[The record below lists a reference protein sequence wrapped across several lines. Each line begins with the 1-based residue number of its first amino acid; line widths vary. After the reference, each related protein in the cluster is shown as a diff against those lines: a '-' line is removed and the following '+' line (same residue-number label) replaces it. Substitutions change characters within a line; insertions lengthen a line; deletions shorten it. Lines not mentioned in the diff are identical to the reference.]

1 MSISAAL
8 PEPTA
13 VRSEATVRS
22 AAVRALT
29 VLASLKLT
37 VVLFLLAM
45 VIVFIGS
52 LAQARRDVWL
62 VMADYFRCYVAKVD
76 VVDLF
81 PPSMFGRY
89 GEELGERLGSFRYL
103 PFPGGWTIGW
113 IMLANLTSAHVLK
126 FRIQATGKK
135 RLAGFALTALGLIM
149 MAVVVITGNQ
159 QTGVESGNT
168 ILSAEAIWYLM
179 LGLLGLSGAATIVT
193 GLLNKSSARSVRGLL
208 LVLGAT
214 IVGVFIYYVVG
225 GEQAR
230 LNLSAM
236 RILWQLLKGSAC
248 SLLLLLGSNLLFG
261 KRGGIALLHFG
272 VAMLMISELQVGLIA
287 REYSLSLTEG
297 ETVNY
302 ARDIR
307 VRELAVIS
315 RRNDGKDNVVAIPE
329 AMLVAAAPED
339 SDEQKPA
346 SGMTDRQLIATPELP
361 FDIVVRR
368 FYRNSELRG
377 LTPDDSGLKEGLG
390 SFAAPEERDPV
401 TGMDDTMDQSTVLV
415 DLVDRDSQKT
425 LQTMLVSQ
433 SVSELSSQLAE
444 KATVDGTDYYFYLRF
459 QRDYKPYE
467 VHLLDVSRTTY
478 IGSSTPRD
486 FRSEIEI
493 TQDGKTESF
502 TIWMNNPLRYQGETF
517 YQSNYLTLPDGR
529 EASTISV
536 VRNSGWMLPYIACM
550 VVAFG
555 MFAQFGQTLMRFL
568 DRSERRSAAPAQDSE
583 LSGNLPAGFAP
594 AKRDPVPAAAAN
606 PEPKSALR
614 FWLPLTVTAVF
625 VLWVGRSTSP
635 PKPTENTFNLYQ
647 AAQLPVAWNGRAQ
660 PIDSVARTMLLMA
673 SHKSTFMAELE
684 PWQLEEESVR
694 TEIIAAAARSWPDG
708 GLDAALK
715 EFQGSCPEWYA
726 EIGRLADVEPG
737 EVEKVLR
744 PLMERKSPA
753 IKWFLDLAARPEIAG
768 RHRVIRIE
776 DDRLLSL
783 LDLEQRPGLA
793 YSMDEVRR
801 NMSELED
808 IWQEGNEKRRRKEEY
823 DLTVLERRVGA
834 LFDTFGR
841 INQVSQMFLRQD
853 SDNPIESAITTWRI
867 LSRMGESR
875 AVMAVPTGTADE
887 LKSWETYI
895 VSSSLQALN
904 RELQGR
910 DISSLEQFTEYVQ
923 TRRPLEL
930 VRSSIPGTMAI
941 LESTPMQEE
950 LPEGESDTVQS
961 RALSALNRVQDPYLR
976 NILQLIADSD
986 PEVTP
991 QQLAD
996 TVTAAQAAELAA
1008 DRVAQDMME
1017 VISELMENSPDD
1029 PRMNAIR
1036 GRLQA
1041 VGVSDPDALYAAV
1054 NQEICKLLWDDLQQQ
1069 VGPLMNGGDASETFM
1084 SSVGF
1089 VSEIFDAWRA
1099 SDVALFNEK
1108 VAAYQGWIKESELP
1122 FVDADNV
1129 RLEAWFNFVEPFQ
1142 KAIYIYLPI
1151 VVVVFLG
1158 WMFPLGGATQRTGL
1172 WMLVLAFVVHTA
1184 ALVLRMQ
1191 ISGRPPVTNLYSS
1204 AIFIGWA
1211 VVIAAFVVEIFM
1223 KNGVGSLVG
1232 ASVGSGALVI
1242 AHYLSLD
1249 EGDTLGTLQAVLDT
1263 TFWLA
1268 THVVCITL
1276 GYAATFF
1283 AGFLGVA
1290 WAALSLFRG
1299 NSPRLPQIGRMI
1311 YGVLCFALFFSLV
1324 GTVLGGLWADDSW
1337 GRFWGWDPKENGAM
1351 LIVLWNAL
1359 ILHARWDKQVG
1370 DFGTS
1375 MLAMIGNIVTAW
1387 SWFGVNELRA
1397 GLHSYGFTEG
1407 RLFALGMF
1415 FAVQGG
1421 LLLLFMF
1428 LRPLAK
1434 QRALSQAGT

>member
-1 MSISAAL
+1 MSISAAV
-8 PEPTA
+8 PDPTSARVPIAEPSTA
-13 VRSEATVRS
+13 VRL
-22 AAVRALT
+22 LT
-29 VLASLKLT
+29 LLASLKLT
-37 VVLFLLAM
+37 CLLFVLAM
-45 VIVFIGS
+45 IIVFIGS

-113 IMLANLTSAHVLK
+113 IMLANLTTAHLLK
-126 FRIQATGKK
+126 FRIQATGSR
-135 RLAGFALTALGLIM
+135 RLAGFGLIGLGLLM
-149 MAVVVITGNQ
+149 MTVVVLTGNQ

-168 ILSAEAIWYLM
+168 LLSAGQIWYLM
-179 LGLLGLSGAATIVT
+179 LGLLGLSGAATVAT
-193 GLLNKSSARSVRGLL
+193 GYLNRTSANSVRWLL
-208 LVLGAT
+208 MGLGAT
-214 IVGVFIYYVVG
+214 LLGVFLYYVVG
-225 GEQAR
+225 GEEAR

-272 VAMLMISELQVGLIA
+272 VAMLMISELQVGLVA

-297 ETVNY
+297 EKVNY

-315 RRNDGKDNVVAIPE
+315 RRDDGKDNVVAVPE
-329 AMLVAAAPED
+329 SMLVNASPED
-339 SDEQKPA
+339 GALQKPGA
-346 SGMTDRQLIATPELP
+346 KSSDGQLISTPELP
-361 FDIVVRR
+361 FDLVVRK
-368 FYRNSELRG
+368 FYRNSELRA
-377 LTPDDSGLKEGLG
+377 LTPGDQGLNSGLG

-415 DLVDRDSQKT
+415 DVVDRDSGKT
-425 LQTMLVSQ
+425 LQTVLVAQ
-433 SVSELSSQLAE
+433 NVSELNSQLGE
-444 KATVDGTDYYFYLRF
+444 KVSVDGKDYYFYLRF

-467 VHLLDVSRTTY
+467 VYLKDVSRTTY

-493 TQDGKTESF
+493 TQDGRKETF

-568 DRSERRSAAPAQDSE
+568 ERASRGQQAPAATASPK
-583 LSGNLPAGFAP
+583 NLPAGFAP
-594 AKRDPVPAAAAN
+594 AQRVTEAQPAA
-606 PEPKSALR
+606 PRSALR
-614 FWLPLTVTAVF
+614 FWLPLTITAVF
-625 VLWVGRSTSP
+625 VLWLGRSMSP
-635 PKPTENTFNLYQ
+635 PKQEAGMFDLYQ
-647 AAQLPVAWNGRAQ
+647 ASQLPVAWNGRAQ
-660 PIDSVARTMLLMA
+660 PLDSVARTMLLMA
-673 SHKSTFMAELE
+673 SAKSTFKAELE
-684 PWQLEEESVR
+684 PWQLEEEAVR
-694 TEIIAAAARSWPDG
+694 TKIIAAAAKSWPDAD
-708 GLDAALK
+708 LSEQLSS
-715 EFQGSCPEWYA
+715 FNGSCSQWYDRIS
-726 EIGRLADVEPG
+726 ELTDADVTD
-737 EVEKVLR
+737 VEKVLR
-744 PLMERKSPA
+744 PLMERRAPA
-753 IKWFLDLAARPEIAG
+753 IQWFLDLAARPEVAG
-768 RHRVIRIE
+768 RHRVIRVE

-783 LDLEQRPGLA
+783 LDLEQRPGLV
-793 YSMDEVRR
+793 YSMDEIRR

-834 LFDTFGR
+834 LFDTVGR
-841 INQVSQMFLRQD
+841 INQVAQMFLQQD
-853 SDNPIESAITTWRI
+853 SDNPVDSAIVTWRI
-867 LSRMGESR
+867 LSRLGESK
-875 AVMAVPTGTADE
+875 AVMAVPTGTQDE

-895 VSSSLQALN
+895 VASSLQALN
-904 RELQGR
+904 RELR
-910 DISSLEQFTEYVQ
+910 VRNISTVDEFTEYVQ
-923 TRRPLEL
+923 TQRPMEL
-930 VRSSIPGTMAI
+930 VRASIPGTMNI
-941 LESTPMQEE
+941 LQSTPVQNAPGEE
-950 LPEGESDTVQS
+950 AAETVQA
-961 RALSALNRVQDPYLR
+961 RALAALNRVQDPFLR

-986 PEVTP
+986 PEVTAE
-991 QQLAD
+991 QLVD
-996 TVTAAQAAELAA
+996 SVTPEQAIELAS

-1017 VISELMENSPDD
+1017 VITELMENSPND

-1036 GRLQA
+1036 SRLQA
-1041 VGVSDPDALYAAV
+1041 VGVADPDALYVAV
-1054 NQEICKLLWDDLQQQ
+1054 NREIAQLLWDDLEKQA
-1069 VGPLMNGGDASETFM
+1069 GPLLNGGSASESFM
-1084 SSVGF
+1084 TSVGF
-1089 VSEIFDAWRA
+1089 VSDIFAAWRK
-1099 SDVALFNEK
+1099 SDVDLFNQK
-1108 VAAYQGWIKESELP
+1108 VAAYGDWVKDANLP
-1122 FVDADNV
+1122 FVDSDNV

-1151 VVVVFLG
+1151 VVVVCLG
-1158 WMFPLGGATQRTGL
+1158 WMFPLNGATLRTAI
-1172 WMLVLAFVVHTA
+1172 WMLVLAFIVHTA
-1184 ALVLRMQ
+1184 ALILRMQ

-1211 VVIAAFVVEIFM
+1211 VVIAAFVVELFM
-1223 KNGVGSLVG
+1223 KNGIGSLVG
-1232 ASVGSGALVI
+1232 ASAGSAALMI

-1283 AGFLGVA
+1283 AGFLGIA
-1290 WAALSLFRG
+1290 WAALAVLRG
-1299 NSPRLPQIGRMI
+1299 SSPRLAQIGRMT

-1359 ILHARWDKQVG
+1359 ILHARWDKLVG

-1375 MLAMIGNIVTAW
+1375 MLSMVGNLVTAW

-1407 RLFALGMF
+1407 RLYALGVF
-1415 FAVQGG
+1415 FAVQTAILVLF
-1421 LLLLFMF
+1421 LLL
-1428 LRPLAK
+1428 RPWA
-1434 QRALSQAGT
+1434 QRNAASAAGV